1 MKDGDA
7 IGIDTRIIRHNLR
20 RRIRR
25 DFNVRWSLLTRESVA
40 CYYKFAFVR
49 NPWVRAVSAFRE
61 LIRRYPF
68 GQAKADEEAGL
79 SYREIHDLMGGHVD
93 FENFINFV
101 VNIEKDYTDV
111 INGHWRTQVI
121 TLAMHHK
128 EGAMEYD
135 FFGKLENVDK
145 DLRGVQKR
153 LGLEETKLSKEHETA
168 AYDYKLY
175 YQNTK
180 TIDMV
185 GEYYKAD
192 VEAFGYEFE

>member
-1 MKDGDA
+1 
-7 IGIDTRIIRHNLR
+7 
-20 RRIRR
+20 
-25 DFNVRWSLLTRESVA
+25 
-40 CYYKFAFVR
+40 
-49 NPWVRAVSAFRE
+49 
-61 LIRRYPF
+61 
-68 GQAKADEEAGL
+68 
-79 SYREIHDLMGGHVD
+79 MGGHVD